1 MLQEIARYK
10 LLGIKVDSSS
20 SSSQS
25 EIRGFTSL
33 SRLDRNTSGG
43 GIMLFVREEIPS
55 KLLNAHK
62 PNSSVENS
70 KVKIKEVALII
81 ILQP

>member
-10 LLGIKVDSSS
+10 LLGIKVDPSS

-33 SRLDRNTSGG
+33 SRLDRKTSGG
-43 GIMLFVREEIPS
+43 GIMLFVREEIPL
-55 KLLNAHK
+55 KLFNAHR
-62 PNSSVENS
+62 PNGSVENS
-70 KVKIKEVALII
+70 KVKIKEVAPII
-81 ILQP
+81 ILKL